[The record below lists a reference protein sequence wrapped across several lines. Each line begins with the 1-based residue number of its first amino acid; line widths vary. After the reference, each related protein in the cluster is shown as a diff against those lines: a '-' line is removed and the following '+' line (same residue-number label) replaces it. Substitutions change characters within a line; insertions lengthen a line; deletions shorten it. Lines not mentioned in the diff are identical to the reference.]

1 MEYDIQFSRLSTT
14 EKLPDRFLNAQIK
27 NSTDLSKSSM
37 GQVFWVIEILTPWF
51 PTAQIGQTI
60 INTFSQSYYEGG
72 STSDLA
78 NFEQALKKVNETL
91 AQITQNGETDWIG
104 NLNGIL
110 GVLVENKM
118 HIAQTGKC
126 EAYIFRDGKI
136 NHLTYGLATNNI
148 EAHPLKTFSNITSGE
163 LKSHDKVL
171 LSSPDIYKHLS
182 IDSLQQVI
190 SMNTPN
196 EAVLQTAKIL
206 KKKKVSTVNALVMN
220 LLDMDELAKQP
231 PSENNTVFLDRP
243 LESIWAGGKRFW
255 NQLIFPVLKI
265 VGKSSKKASKKSLTF
280 TKNYLRSM
288 QEKKKTAAATPPKKK
303 DLFEKE
309 FIDNN
314 PSEDLLKDE
323 EIQYSPELEVHY
335 YNEKKK
341 IEEQSKISKFFGFIS
356 QKLSKFFQFIIN
368 IATNKKTRPY
378 FFVIVAII
386 LLVIIGL
393 VVNSKRGDGT
403 ANMNLANSQAVL
415 RDAENLQKD
424 AKTADLSNDKEKA
437 KQLYSQAIEKLK
449 SIQDLPIVGGNA
461 KEDLALCYTELD
473 KLTATTRFSSL
484 SPLFSIGSPIKS
496 VFVVNG
502 KAFMAT
508 QDTIFQSLLSGG
520 KPEEAASA
528 PRNNG
533 DLQFGT
539 LMGKDIFLYT
549 SAQKIYDFVTT
560 SESIDLALGP
570 SNWETANAASNFAG
584 NIYLLDGII
593 GQIYKHPSSSGSFA
607 VGEEYI
613 NTSSIDLKGS
623 VSITVDGEIYVL
635 RSNGEALKFA
645 KGKQQDF
652 SLQDVPTPA
661 SKIEKPLKIYTDG
674 DMPSI
679 FVLDGGLKRILE
691 FGKDGHFIRQ
701 HALPESFNE
710 ISDFFVSYKSK
721 KIWIAN
727 GKDLFEISI

>member
-1 MEYDIQFSRLSTT
+1 
-14 EKLPDRFLNAQIK
+14 
-27 NSTDLSKSSM
+27 M

-60 INTFSQSYYEGG
+60 INTFTQSYYSGG

-78 NFEQALKKVNETL
+78 NFEGALKKVNETL

-136 NHLTYGLATNNI
+136 NHLTYGLASNNI

-182 IDSLQQVI
+182 IDSLQQII

-206 KKKKVSTVNALVMN
+206 KKKKSSTVNALIMN
-220 LLDMDELAKQP
+220 LLDMEELAKQP
-231 PSENNTVFLDRP
+231 PTENNTVYLDRP
-243 LESIWAGGKRFW
+243 LESVWAGGKRFW
-255 NQLIFPVLKI
+255 NQLLFPILKV
-265 VGKSSKKASKKSLTF
+265 VGKSSKKASEKSLSF
-280 TKNYLRSM
+280 TKNYLKTL
-288 QEKKKTAAATPPKKK
+288 QERKKTAAAAPPKKK

-335 YNEKKK
+335 YNQKKK
-341 IEEQSKISKFFGFIS
+341 MDEQS
-356 QKLSKFFQFIIN
+356 KLSKFFAFLGQKLSKLIQFIITT
-368 IATNKKTRPY
+368 ATNKKTRPY
-378 FFVIVAII
+378 FFILIAII
-386 LLVIIGL
+386 LLIIIGL
-393 VVNSKRGDGT
+393 IINSKRNNGQGSL
-403 ANMNLANSQAVL
+403 NLANSQAVL

-424 AKTADLSNDKEKA
+424 AKTAALSNDNEKA
-437 KQLYSQAIEKLK
+437 KLLYAQAVEKFR
-449 SIQDLPIVGGNA
+449 SIQDLPLVGQNA
-461 KEDLALCYTELD
+461 KDDLSTAYIELD
-473 KLTATTRFSSL
+473 KLTATTRFSKL
-484 SPLFSIGSPIKS
+484 DPLFSIDNPIKN
-496 VFVVNG
+496 VFITNG
-502 KAFMAT
+502 QAYLVT
-508 QDTIFQSLLSGG
+508 QDTIYKALLSGG
-520 KPEEAASA
+520 KPEKATGA

-533 DLQFGT
+533 DIQFGT

-549 SAQKIYDFVTT
+549 SAQKIYDFVTST
-560 SESIDLALGP
+560 DAIDLALGP
-570 SNWETANAASNFAG
+570 SSWETANASSNFAG

-607 VGEEYI
+607 QGEAYV
-613 NTSSIDLKGS
+613 NNSSIDLKGAI
-623 VSITVDGEIYVL
+623 SITVDGDIFVL
-635 RSNGEALKFA
+635 RSNGETLKFK
-645 KGKQQDF
+645 KGKLQDF
-652 SLQDVPTPA
+652 SLQDIPSPS
-661 SKIEKPLKIYTDG
+661 SKIDKPLKIYTDA
-674 DMPSI
+674 DTPSI
-679 FVLDGGLKRILE
+679 YVLDGGQKRILE
-691 FGKDGHFIRQ
+691 FDKDGQFIHQ
-701 HALPESFNE
+701 YALPDSFNS

-721 KIWIAN
+721 KIWIAD
-727 GKDLFEISI
+727 GKDLYEISI